1 MAVST
6 PLVHPGTT
14 RRRTSPVIPS
24 STRNDH
30 LPVYESLV
38 RERGDVVEEARV
50 AAEQTQR
57 QMAEALNGHEG
68 VQPEQGPR

>member
-1 MAVST
+1 M
-6 PLVHPGTT
+6 
-14 RRRTSPVIPS
+14 IPS

-57 QMAEALNGHEG
+57 QMAEALNGHEA

>member
-1 MAVST
+1 M
-6 PLVHPGTT
+6 
-14 RRRTSPVIPS
+14 IPS

-38 RERGDVVEEARV
+38 RERGDVVEEARA

-57 QMAEALNGHEG
+57 PMSEALNGHEA
-68 VQPEQGPR
+68 VQPEHDPR